1 VQFIANDPAYN
12 ALMMTLDRDRAER
25 LRSTSRALRQRSAEL
40 IVGSRQ
46 LRLRCQ
52 QLSQRTADVL
62 RAYGQHPV

>member
-1 VQFIANDPAYN
+1 MQFIANDPAYN

-52 QLSQRTADVL
+52 RLSQRTADVL